1 MVLGRP
7 DRSGN
12 LREGPT
18 TGGPLG
24 VASGRS
30 SHHCILGDQVE
41 IKGMNG
47 QIEFD
52 GQSITIRRQGFMAR
66 TGVGK
71 GKPAG
76 PMVNGFIQFSLGGGN
91 ERRSAFGQQTTDA
104 AKDENSVIF
113 RKKQQSQFEE
123 LRAAVESAMV
133 ADNPTGPAAPDRL
146 TQLQKL
152 ADLHSSG
159 VLTDAEF
166 EQEKR
171 RLLNN

>member
-1 MVLGRP
+1 
-7 DRSGN
+7 
-12 LREGPT
+12 
-18 TGGPLG
+18 
-24 VASGRS
+24 
-30 SHHCILGDQVE
+30 VE

-52 GQSITIRRQGFMAR
+52 GQSITIRRQGFRAR

-71 GKPAG
+71 GEKRIPLRHVTSVQFKPAG
-76 PMVNGFIQFSLGGGN
+76 AMVNGFIQFSLGGGN
-91 ERRSAFGQQTTDA
+91 ERRSAFGQQTMDA

-113 RKKQQSQFEE
+113 RKKQQPEFEE

-133 ADNPTGPAAPDRL
+133 ADNPAAGPAAPDRL

-159 VLTDAEF
+159 VLNDAEF

-171 RLLNN
+171 RLLSS